1 MDFGGGYGTD
11 IWKELEEA
19 TKGDMM
25 KIHVYIHETQR
36 INEDIF

>member
-1 MDFGGGYGTD
+1 MNFGGACGTD
-11 IWKELEEA
+11 IWKELEEIR
-19 TKGDMM
+19 GDMI